1 MSTELEDDLSRVL
14 GRAAE
19 GAPQAPTGFPGR
31 IAARSRRR
39 RTRTWTLVAA
49 VAMVIVAGGLGV
61 TLRGADEARPAQT
74 RSPDPVEKVWPDA
87 VWKIPRQLPNLPD
100 FRPLIF
106 IDDRTVLL
114 WTPKSDGR
122 ADAIHAY
129 DLGTGR
135 TRKIADIPSAKWEYS
150 SYFAVGAGRIV
161 WQMIDKNDHTRFW
174 SVPVSGGKPA
184 AIDTGGPVRAHSEKL
199 AVAGDRVAF
208 SLADGGVFTF
218 PLRGGSVTPVAG
230 AERHH
235 ILRWPWV
242 ATPSDYRQD
251 REPSFRELLN
261 AETGQASNAV
271 VRPGERYVRCGVTT
285 CVGMRPDD
293 TRFYRLRDGS
303 RERDLPGS
311 PVLGLGDDRFLAA
324 DPPGAAGGQVLL
336 DLATGKQGDLGL
348 RPSGKGRMT
357 GVEPNIL
364 DGGLVSYQLKD
375 QYMII
380 DLARIR

>member
-1 MSTELEDDLSRVL
+1 MSTDLEDDLSRVL

-39 RTRTWTLVAA
+39 RTRTQALVAA
-49 VAMVIVAGGLGV
+49 VAMVIVGV
-61 TLRGADEARPAQT
+61 TVRGTDGAQVAQT
-74 RSPDPVEKVWPDA
+74 KLPDPVETVWPDA

-100 FRPLIF
+100 FHPLIF

-114 WTPKSDGR
+114 WTSKGDGR
-122 ADAIHAY
+122 ADAIYAY

-135 TRKIADIPSAKWEYS
+135 TRKIADVPSAYA
-150 SYFAVGAGRIV
+150 FTVGAGRIV
-161 WQMIDKNDHTRFW
+161 WQTIDKNEHTRFW

-184 AIDTGGPVRAHSEKL
+184 AIDTGGPVRARSEKL
-199 AVAGDRVAF
+199 AVVGDRVAF
-208 SLADGGVFTF
+208 SLVDGGVFTF
-218 PLRGGSVTPVAG
+218 PLRGGRVTPVAG

-242 ATPSDYRQD
+242 GTPSDNRQD

-261 AETGQASNAV
+261 AETGQASRAV

-311 PVLGLGDDRFLAA
+311 SVLGLGDDRFLAA
-324 DPPGAAGGQVLL
+324 DPPVAAGGQVLL

-348 RPSGKGRMT
+348 RPSAEGRMT
-357 GVEPNIL
+357 GVEPGIL
-364 DGGLVSYQLKD
+364 DGGLVSYALKD
-375 QYMII
+375 QYVII

>member
-1 MSTELEDDLSRVL
+1 MSTDLEDDLSRVL

-39 RTRTWTLVAA
+39 RTRTQALVAA
-49 VAMVIVAGGLGV
+49 VAMVIAGLTV
-61 TLRGADEARPAQT
+61 RGIDGAQVAQT
-74 RSPDPVEKVWPDA
+74 KLPEPVETVWPGA
-87 VWKIPRQLPNLPD
+87 VWKIPRQLPGLPD
-100 FRPLIF
+100 FLPAIF

-114 WTPKSDGR
+114 WTEKSGER
-122 ADAIHAY
+122 ADAIYAY

-135 TRKIADIPSAKWEYS
+135 TRKIADVPSAYA
-150 SYFAVGAGRIV
+150 FTVGAGRIV
-161 WQMIDKNDHTRFW
+161 WQTIDKDDHTRFW

-184 AIDTGGPVRAHSEKL
+184 AIDTGGPVRARSEKL

-208 SLADGGVFTF
+208 SLVKGGVFTF
-218 PLRGGSVTPVAG
+218 PLRGGRVTPVAG

-242 ATPSDYRQD
+242 GTPSELTQD

-311 PVLGLGDDRFLAA
+311 SVLGLGDDRFLAA
-324 DPPGAAGGQVLL
+324 DPPGPAGGQVLL
-336 DLATGKQGDLGL
+336 DLATGRQGDLGL
-348 RPSGKGRMT
+348 RPSVEGRMT
-357 GVEPNIL
+357 GVEPGIL
-364 DGGLVSYQLKD
+364 DGGLVSYALKD
-375 QYMII
+375 QYVII

>member
-1 MSTELEDDLSRVL
+1 MSTDLEDDLSRVL

-39 RTRTWTLVAA
+39 RTRTQALVAA
-49 VAMVIVAGGLGV
+49 VAMVIVGV
-61 TLRGADEARPAQT
+61 TVRGIDGAQVAQT
-74 RSPDPVEKVWPDA
+74 RLPEPVETVWPGA

-114 WTPKSDGR
+114 WTEKSGER
-122 ADAIHAY
+122 ADAIYAY

-135 TRKIADIPSAKWEYS
+135 TRKIADIPSAYA
-150 SYFAVGAGRIV
+150 FTVGAGRIV
-161 WQMIDKNDHTRFW
+161 WQTIDRNDHTRFW

-184 AIDTGGPVRAHSEKL
+184 AIDTGGPVKGRGEKL
-199 AVAGDRVAF
+199 TVVGDRVAF
-208 SLADGGVFTF
+208 SLIEGGVFTF
-218 PLRGGSVTPVAG
+218 PLRGGRVTSVAG

-242 ATPSDYRQD
+242 ATPSEYRQD

-261 AETGQASNAV
+261 AETGQVSNAV
-271 VRPGERYVRCGVTT
+271 VRPGERYIRCGVTT

-303 RERDLPGS
+303 RERDLPDS
-311 PVLGLGDDRFLAA
+311 PVLGLGDDRFMAV
-324 DPPGAAGGQVLL
+324 DPPGATGGPALL
-336 DLATGKQGDLGL
+336 DLVTGKQGVLGL
-348 RPSGKGRMT
+348 PSAEGRMI
-357 GVEPNIL
+357 GVEPGIL
-364 DGGLVSYQLKD
+364 DGGLVSYEIEN
-375 QYMII
+375 QYVII

>member
-1 MSTELEDDLSRVL
+1 MSTDLEDDLSRVL

-19 GAPQAPTGFPGR
+19 GAPQAPIGFPGR

-39 RTRTWTLVAA
+39 RTRTQALVAA
-49 VAMVIVAGGLGV
+49 VAMVIVGV
-61 TLRGADEARPAQT
+61 TVRGIDGAQVAQT
-74 RSPDPVEKVWPDA
+74 RLPAPVEKVWPGA
-87 VWKIPRQLPNLPD
+87 VWKIPRQLPGVPD
-100 FRPLIF
+100 FRPAIF

-114 WTPKSDGR
+114 WTEKSGER
-122 ADAIHAY
+122 ADAIYAY

-135 TRKIADIPSAKWEYS
+135 TRKIADVPSAYA
-150 SYFAVGAGRIV
+150 FTVGAGRIV
-161 WQMIDKNDHTRFW
+161 WQTIDRNDHTRFW

-184 AIDTGGPVRAHSEKL
+184 AIDTGGPVKARGEKL
-199 AVAGDRVAF
+199 TVVGDRVAF
-208 SLADGGVFTF
+208 SLVQGGVFTF
-218 PLRGGSVTPVAG
+218 PLRGGRVTPVAG

-242 ATPSDYRQD
+242 ATPSEYTQD

-261 AETGQASNAV
+261 AETGQASRAV

-311 PVLGLGDDRFLAA
+311 SVLGLGDDRFMAA

-348 RPSGKGRMT
+348 RPSDKGRMT
-357 GVEPNIL
+357 GVEPGIL
-364 DGGLVSYQLKD
+364 DGGLVSYALKD
-375 QYMII
+375 QYVII
-380 DLARIR
+380 DLARIH

>member
-1 MSTELEDDLSRVL
+1 MSTDLEDDLSRVL

-39 RTRTWTLVAA
+39 RTRTQALVAA
-49 VAMVIVAGGLGV
+49 VAMVIAGV
-61 TLRGADEARPAQT
+61 TVRGIDGAQVAQT
-74 RSPDPVEKVWPDA
+74 KPPEPVETVWPGA
-87 VWKIPRQLPNLPD
+87 VWKIPRQLPGLPD
-100 FRPLIF
+100 FLPAIF

-114 WTPKSDGR
+114 WTSKSGER
-122 ADAIHAY
+122 TDAIHAY

-135 TRKIADIPSAKWEYS
+135 TRKIADVPSGYA
-150 SYFAVGAGRIV
+150 FTVGAGRIV
-161 WQMIDKNDHTRFW
+161 WQTIDKDDDTRFW

-184 AIDTGGPVRAHSEKL
+184 AIDTGGPVKGRGEKL
-199 AVAGDRVAF
+199 AVVGDRVAF
-208 SLADGGVFTF
+208 SLVDGGVFTF
-218 PLRGGSVTPVAG
+218 PLRGGRVTSVAG

-235 ILRWPWV
+235 ILSWPWV
-242 ATPSDYRQD
+242 ATPSESTQD
-251 REPSFRELLN
+251 REPSFRDLLN
-261 AETGQASNAV
+261 AETGQASRAV

-324 DPPGAAGGQVLL
+324 DPPGPASGQTLL

-348 RPSGKGRMT
+348 RPRVEGRMT
-357 GVEPNIL
+357 GVEPGIL
-364 DGGLVSYQLKD
+364 DGGLVSYALKD
-375 QYMII
+375 QYVII

>member
-1 MSTELEDDLSRVL
+1 MSTDLEDDLSRVL

-39 RTRTWTLVAA
+39 RTRTQALVAA

-61 TLRGADEARPAQT
+61 TVRGTDGPRPAQT
-74 RSPDPVEKVWPDA
+74 KLPDPVEKVWPDA
-87 VWKIPRQLPNLPD
+87 VWKIPRQLPKVPD

-114 WTPKSDGR
+114 WTWKSDER
-122 ADAIHAY
+122 TDAIYAY

-135 TRKIADIPSAKWEYS
+135 PRKLVDVPSEKWEYAS
-150 SYFAVGAGRIV
+150 SFAVGAGRIV
-161 WQMIDKNDHTRFW
+161 WQTVDKNEQTRFW
-174 SVPVSGGKPA
+174 SMPVSGGKPA
-184 AIDTGGPVRAHSEKL
+184 AIDTGGPVEGRGEKL
-199 AVAGDRVAF
+199 IVVGDRVAF
-208 SLADGGVFTF
+208 SLAGGGVFTF
-218 PLRGGSVTPVAG
+218 PLRGGRVTPVAG

-242 ATPSDYRQD
+242 GTPSELTQD

-324 DPPGAAGGQVLL
+324 DPPGPASGQTLL

-348 RPSGKGRMT
+348 RPRVEGRMT
-357 GVEPNIL
+357 GVEPGIL
-364 DGGLVSYQLKD
+364 DGGLVSYALKD
-375 QYMII
+375 QYVII
-380 DLARIR
+380 DLARIH